1 MQAHIYIH
9 ANGEI
14 VEKFVIDYD
23 SVDDLREIADYAA
36 THYKNK
42 DGYCLDIMIL

>member
-1 MQAHIYIH
+1 MQAYIYIH

-14 VEKFVIDYD
+14 VEKFIIDYND
-23 SVDDLREIADYAA
+23 IDDLREIADYA
-36 THYKNK
+36 TKHYKDK